1 MRTTFTPKT
10 RFQSG
15 PFAAEH
21 LKWSRSEHSVAAC
34 EAAMAHFA
42 STRKGA
48 DLMLLQGVADF
59 VDILLNLAEPADKKQ
74 REDRSTLSYTAP
86 APQPRNHD

>member
-1 MRTTFTPKT
+1 MITNFTPKV

-21 LKWSRSEHSVAAC
+21 LKWSRSEHSLAAC

-59 VDILLNLAEPADKKQ
+59 VDILLNLAEPVEKKQ
-74 REDRSTLSYTAP
+74 REDRSTLYSAP
-86 APQPRNHD
+86 PPTPKPT